1 MSLVRRKG
9 RSSATGVRRSRAH
22 ESFQT
27 AAECIGTIEPG
38 YGLFAIT
45 RGQFSM
51 IDAILACMDQ
61 VGPCRLSVWT
71 WTIADYEVEVLTR
84 MMVDK
89 RISRGRLVIDGGAR
103 TKNADIIAH
112 WVAHFGWDSV
122 RYVMN
127 HAKLATIETDKYR
140 LLLRGSMNLN
150 FNPRFEQLD
159 ITEGG
164 EDFTLVRSIEDSL
177 PILSPTTTG
186 QKIYE
191 ASRVAEAFSM
201 EQMEI
206 FKGAKVFTL

>member
-1 MSLVRRKG
+1 MNLTRRKG
-9 RSSATGVRRSRAH
+9 RSSSTSVRRARVA

-27 AAECIGTIEPG
+27 ATECIGTIEPG
-38 YGLFAIT
+38 YALFAIT

-51 IDAILACMDQ
+51 IDAILACIDQ
-61 VGPCRLSVWT
+61 VGPCQVSVWT

-89 RISRGRLVIDGGAR
+89 RILGGRLVIDGGAR

-112 WVAHFGWDSV
+112 WIGRFGWNSV

-127 HAKLATIETDKYR
+127 HAKLATVETDKYR

-164 EDFTLVRSIEDSL
+164 EDFTLVRSIEESL
-177 PILSPTTTG
+177 PVLSASVSG
-186 QKIYE
+186 HKIYE
-191 ASRVAEAFSM
+191 ASRVGEAFSM

-206 FKGAKVFTL
+206 FNGAKVFQL

>member
-9 RSSATGVRRSRAH
+9 RSSSTAVRRARVH

-27 AAECIGTIEPG
+27 ATECIGKIEPG

-51 IDAILACMDQ
+51 IDAILACIDQ
-61 VGPCRLSVWT
+61 VGPCFVSVWT

-89 RISRGRLVIDGGAR
+89 RITGGRLVIDGGAR

-112 WVAHFGWDSV
+112 WVARFGWDSV

-127 HAKLATIETDKYR
+127 HAKIATVQSDKYR

-164 EDFTLVRSIEDSL
+164 GDFDLIRSLEESL
-177 PILSPTTTG
+177 PVLAPTVSG

-191 ASRVAEAFSM
+191 ASRVGEAFST
-201 EQMEI
+201 EQLEI
-206 FKGAKVFTL
+206 FNQAKVFQL

>member
-1 MSLVRRKG
+1 MSLGRRKG
-9 RSSATGVRRSRAH
+9 RSSSTAVRRQRVH
-22 ESFQT
+22 ESFQNAT
-27 AAECIGTIEPG
+27 ECIGQIVPG
-38 YGLFAIT
+38 YGLFAVT

-61 VGPCRLSVWT
+61 VGPCRVSVWT

-84 MMVDK
+84 MMVDR
-89 RISRGRLVIDGGAR
+89 RILAGRLVIDGGAR
-103 TKNADIIAH
+103 TKNADIISH
-112 WVAHFGWDSV
+112 WRERFGQESV

-127 HAKLATIETDKYR
+127 HAKIATVETDKYR

-164 EDFTLVRSIEDSL
+164 EDFTLIRSIEDSL
-177 PILSPTTTG
+177 PVLHASTTG

-191 ASRVAEAFSM
+191 ASRVGEAFSM
-201 EQMEI
+201 EQLEI
-206 FKGAKVFTL
+206 FNGAKVFTL